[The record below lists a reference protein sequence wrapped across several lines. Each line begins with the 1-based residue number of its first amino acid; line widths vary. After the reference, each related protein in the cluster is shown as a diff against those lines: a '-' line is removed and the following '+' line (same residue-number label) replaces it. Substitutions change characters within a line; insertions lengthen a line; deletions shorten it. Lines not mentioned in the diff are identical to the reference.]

1 MTKKGWDECM
11 GHCIKGTND
20 SEFFIQGI
28 LVVNV
33 LRAHKLPKKN
43 IAIPN
48 PCAILYVGNS
58 KPSRTAAVN
67 DSLNPEW
74 HQHFELPV
82 NYSLNDLTITI
93 IDEDPVNHHQI
104 LGKVIIDL
112 EPFKNNGK
120 HAKNFVLSQVVDKV
134 IEKKKGSNPL
144 ADSARPPSV
153 DVEIEFSVKP
163 YTLPSIKTKV
173 FGVSLAQLLGREDH
187 QGKSVPNFLVS
198 AVDIIKQHG
207 ASLEGIFRISGSASE
222 LHSMKSEIDA
232 GTPLTFDPST
242 DNIHNV
248 SGLLKLY
255 FRELPEPLLTYEHCD
270 EFVTNAGKPQNLKS
284 VVAKLPKENFTVLK
298 FLVEF
303 LHFIVGFDKQNKMTP
318 SNLGIVIGPN
328 VLRSKSDSD
337 IVAVTA
343 AGQAVIATLI
353 TSKDAIF

>member
-1 MTKKGWDECM
+1 LHLVWDETDDKKGWDECM

-20 SEFFIQGI
+20 SEFLIQGI

-48 PCAILYVGNS
+48 PCALLYVGNS
-58 KPSRTAAVN
+58 KPSRTSTVN

-134 IEKKKGSNPL
+134 IEKKKGSPNPL
-144 ADSARPPSV
+144 TDSARPPSI

-163 YTLPSIKTKV
+163 YTLPSFKTKV

-187 QGKSVPNFLVS
+187 HGKSVPDFLVS

-222 LHSMKSEIDA
+222 LHSLKSQIDA
-232 GTPLTFDPST
+232 GIIFHR
-242 DNIHNV
+242 I
-248 SGLLKLY
+248 G
-255 FRELPEPLLTYEHCD
+255 YEM
-270 EFVTNAGKPQNLKS
+270 S
-284 VVAKLPKENFTVLK
+284 
-298 FLVEF
+298 
-303 LHFIVGFDKQNKMTP
+303 I
-318 SNLGIVIGPN
+318 
-328 VLRSKSDSD
+328 
-337 IVAVTA
+337 
-343 AGQAVIATLI
+343 
-353 TSKDAIF
+353 